1 MVVCGALQIEL
12 IRWSGIRVEAHKYGQ
27 PAKAAADDGLGSRSG
42 LPLIL
47 VIIDTDLFRLEHTQI
62 DQYRIKQLG

>member
-1 MVVCGALQIEL
+1 MVVWSALQIEL

-27 PAKAAADDGLGSRSG
+27 PAKAADDGLGSRSG

-47 VIIDTDLFRLEHTQI
+47 EIIDTDLFRLEHTQI
-62 DQYRIKQLG
+62 DQDRIKQLG